1 MSQELDRKTG
11 SAQSPEKTKPTSTA
25 YKVHKALNRTAN
37 STLDLGFIVAMIFLL
52 LAAVYVN
59 WDSMQVYT
67 AADPIQYLQYKPSP
81 PKMMPFEELQEINSD
96 VIGWLTVYDT
106 NIDYPVVKGEDN
118 DFYLNHGPTKEP
130 EGSGSIYMHYK
141 NNPKFTDFNTILFG
155 HHMTEH
161 KMFGDLDLFLDEDFW
176 NTHEYGNLIY
186 DSQNHGLQFIAML
199 EVDAYDHVIYRIQ
212 DEDEDDRIRYI
223 NHIYETAMYV
233 RGISSET
240 LQNMQKTIK
249 EAEAFSLPRV
259 RTSPLTPDDHLIL
272 MSTCSADITNGRFI
286 LVAKLLDHPVENPF
300 PDERNTSVIGIDS
313 AKITLKIGKL
323 SVWAWIAILLALILL
338 TLLLYILS
346 VHLYKKK
353 LEGESTHDQNKE

>member
-1 MSQELDRKTG
+1 MKTYQKLFH
-11 SAQSPEKTKPTSTA
+11 AIHSTIDF
-25 YKVHKALNRTAN
+25 V
-37 STLDLGFIVAMIFLL
+37 FIIVMLFLL
-52 LAAVYVN
+52 IFAGYVN

-81 PKMMPFEELQEINSD
+81 PKMMNFEELQERNPD
-96 VIGWLTVYDT
+96 VLGWLTVYDT
-106 NIDYPVVKGEDN
+106 NIDYPVVQGEDN
-118 DFYLNHGPTKEP
+118 DFYLTHGPTKEV
-130 EGSGSIYMHYK
+130 EGGGSIYLHYK
-141 NNPKFTDFNTILFG
+141 NDPKFKDFNSILFG

-186 DSQNHGLQFIAML
+186 DAQNHGLQFIAML
-199 EVDAYDHVIYRIQ
+199 EVDAYDHQIYRIQ
-212 DEDEDDRIRYI
+212 DDDEDDRIRYI

-233 RGISSET
+233 RGVDSST
-240 LQNMQKTIK
+240 LKNMQKQIK

-313 AKITLKIGKL
+313 AKITLTIGKL
-323 SVWAWIAILLALILL
+323 SVWAWIAILIGLILL
-338 TLLLYILS
+338 VLLLYILS
-346 VHLYKKK
+346 VYLYKRK
-353 LEGESTHDQNKE
+353 LEGENAHDQNED